1 MIRGQNLY
9 NEVKNCTHAHT
20 HIHTHMHASSP
31 FLRHANLTYR
41 LQITA
46 TKKPHTNCVSF
57 ACIMRAH
64 VSAIQLRA
72 ISANTNLTLP
82 CGQHIH
88 LVMHRDKN
96 CTVSTLRAAADVS
109 AEALKRDLIRYT
121 HTLNIQSHLWPFEKC
136 FFFPFSPLSTWT
148 KHDGRRW
155 WLPAYIQRSVFV
167 KRARNGDVVLEEKFK
182 LRIVMFTVLM
192 RE

>member
-1 MIRGQNLY
+1 MKL
-9 NEVKNCTHAHT
+9 KTAPTHT
-20 HIHTHMHASSP
+20 HIYTHACTLP
-31 FLRHANLTYR
+31 PPLLRHANLTYR

-109 AEALKRDLIRYT
+109 AVALKRDLIRYT
-121 HTLNIQSHLWPFEKC
+121 HTLNIQSHLWRFEKC
-136 FFFPFSPLSTWT
+136 FFFPLFSSEHLDET
-148 KHDGRRW
+148 RREKMMASC
-155 WLPAYIQRSVFV
+155 LNTGICFCYVLRNKNV
-167 KRARNGDVVLEEKFK
+167 KWARNGDVVLEEKFK
-182 LRIVMFTVLM
+182 LRIVMFSILM

>member
-1 MIRGQNLY
+1 MHALQHADFFSLANCFYWLG
-9 NEVKNCTHAHT
+9 VKICTMKLKTAPTHT
-20 HIHTHMHASSP
+20 HIYTHACTLP
-31 FLRHANLTYR
+31 PPLLRHANLTYR

-121 HTLNIQSHLWPFEKC
+121 HTLNIQSHLWRFEKC
-136 FFFPFSPLSTWT
+136 FFFPCSPLSTWT
-148 KHDGRRW
+148 KHGGRRW
-155 WLPAYIQRSVFV
+155 WLPA
-167 KRARNGDVVLEEKFK
+167 
-182 LRIVMFTVLM
+182 
-192 RE
+192 